1 MKKHERLELLRQI
14 VLENEIETQHDL
26 VAMLEAHG
34 LKSTQATISRDINNL
49 GIVKVPS
56 KSGKYV
62 YGLSKESA
70 RKLMTP
76 LQQACESIISLS
88 DNIAGLEQM
97 ISISAVPGNTRYLK
111 RLLLQEYGEEIFSI
125 IADDDSI
132 LIVLKSA
139 GFAAALRQNLTAW
152 IKQHH

>member
-1 MKKHERLELLRQI
+1 MKKHERLELLRKI

-26 VAMLEAHG
+26 VAKLEAHG

-49 GIVKVPS
+49 GIIKVPG

-76 LQQACESIISLS
+76 LQQACEYITSLS
-88 DNIAGLEQM
+88 EQVTGLEQM
-97 ISISAVPGNTRYLK
+97 IAISVVPGNTRYLK
-111 RLLLQEYGEEIFSI
+111 RLLIKDYQEEIFSI
-125 IADDDSI
+125 IADDDAI
-132 LIVLKSA
+132 LVIMKSA
-139 GFAAALRQNLTAW
+139 KQADQLVQNLRSW
-152 IKQHH
+152 MQQHH

>member
-1 MKKHERLELLRQI
+1 MKKHERLELLRKI
-14 VLENEIETQHDL
+14 ILENEIETQHDL
-26 VAMLEAHG
+26 VAKLEAHG

-49 GIVKVPS
+49 GIIKIPG

-76 LQQACESIISLS
+76 LQQSCESIVSLS
-88 DNIAGLEQM
+88 EPTTGLEQM
-97 ISISAVPGNTRYLK
+97 LSISVIPGNTRLLK
-111 RLLLQEYGEEIFSI
+111 RLLLQEYQDQIFSI
-125 IADDDSI
+125 LADDDSI
-132 LIVLKSA
+132 LVILKTTA
-139 GFAAALRQNLTAW
+139 FAKELRYLLAAW